1 MTAGGARPHGHGR
14 AVALMVG
21 VTLLWSIA
29 GVVTRH
35 LDAARS
41 FEVTFWRSGFN
52 AIALGLAIT
61 ALGGTA
67 TWRGLARASWPVWVS
82 GLCWAVMFTAFMVAL
97 TLTAVANVL
106 ITMAIAPLV
115 TALFARLFLHH
126 RLAARTWGAIGVA
139 GAGIAWMFGRQAE
152 AAGEAM
158 LGTAVA
164 LAVPVAAAVNWC
176 VLQHVGHAASR
187 ARAAAATGDAA
198 DDFPGAPATDPQDML
213 PSVFIGAVLSALAT
227 LPLAW
232 PLEANAHDLG
242 LLALLGVIQLALP
255 CLVVVRLT
263 RVLPAPELA
272 LLSLLEVLFGVA
284 WAWLG
289 AGERPPSTA
298 LAGGALVLGALIA
311 TEAPALRRAR
321 GGETPAGRPVP
332 D

>member
-1 MTAGGARPHGHGR
+1 
-14 AVALMVG
+14 
-21 VTLLWSIA
+21 
-29 GVVTRH
+29 
-35 LDAARS
+35 
-41 FEVTFWRSGFN
+41 
-52 AIALGLAIT
+52 
-61 ALGGTA
+61 
-67 TWRGLARASWPVWVS
+67 
-82 GLCWAVMFTAFMVAL
+82 MVAQ
-97 TLTAVANVL
+97 TLTAVANVH

-139 GAGIAWMFGRQAE
+139 GAGIAWMFGRQAG
-152 AAGEAM
+152 AAGDAM

-187 ARAAAATGDAA
+187 AHAAAGAGNAV
-198 DDFPGAPATDPQDML
+198 DDFPGAPATDPEDMV

-232 PLEANAHDLG
+232 PLQAGAHDLG
-242 LLALLGVIQLALP
+242 LLALLGMFQLALP

-289 AGERPPSTA
+289 AGERPPPTA
-298 LAGGALVLGALIA
+298 LAGGALVLGALVV
-311 TEAPALRRAR
+311 TEVPALRGAR
-321 GGETPAGRPVP
+321 GGVAPARGRTVP
-332 D
+332 R